1 MSMTLDTPFCEFPER
16 GFAITRMFDAPSER
30 VFNAWLDGETLKQ
43 WSAPQGFTVTQGS
56 AEHRP
61 GGGWRC
67 CMRSPDGIDLCV
79 GGTYR
84 EIAPPERL
92 VFTHAWDDDEGNPGH
107 ETLVTVNFADLGG
120 KSVLTLQQSGFDSPE
135 SRDGH
140 EGGWRECLGQ
150 LAELLARQ

>member
-1 MSMTLDTPFCEFPER
+1 V
-16 GFAITRMFDAPSER
+16 FDAWID
-30 VFNAWLDGETLKQ
+30 AETIKQ
-43 WSAPQGFTVTQGS
+43 WSAPQGFTITQGS
-56 AEHRP
+56 AEHRA

-67 CMRSPDGIDLCV
+67 CMRSSDGIDLCV

-92 VFTHAWDDDEGNPGH
+92 VFTHAWDDGEGNPGH

-120 KSVLTLQQSGFDSPE
+120 KSSLTLRQTGFESRE

-140 EGGWRECLGQ
+140 EGGWSECLDR